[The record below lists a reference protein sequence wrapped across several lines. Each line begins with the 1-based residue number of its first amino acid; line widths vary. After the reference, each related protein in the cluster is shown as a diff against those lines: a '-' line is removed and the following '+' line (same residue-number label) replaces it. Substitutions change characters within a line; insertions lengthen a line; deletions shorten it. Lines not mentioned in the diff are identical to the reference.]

1 MPIIL
6 TERKKNSKR
15 DFVNNLNIKHKKK
28 QLKIYNAIVIFCKIR
43 AILFCNTSV

>member
-6 TERKKNSKR
+6 TEKKKFQE
-15 DFVNNLNIKHKKK
+15 DFVKNLNIKHKKK